1 MIFCLLYRWH
11 QSCKMSNRKSTF
23 MVCLSLIAATKF
35 FVEFWSF
42 LDIFWWL
49 FVFELASQSKNE
61 RGWVCATVCSPRT
74 CRLPLMSYN
83 IILIALLEDLT
94 KQEKRKNTLA
104 QFPMW
109 DSLGLAWILYLNLY
123 NKIKSSL
130 LSTPPFL
137 LVDIF

>member
-1 MIFCLLYRWH
+1 
-11 QSCKMSNRKSTF
+11 
-23 MVCLSLIAATKF
+23 
-35 FVEFWSF
+35 
-42 LDIFWWL
+42 
-49 FVFELASQSKNE
+49 
-61 RGWVCATVCSPRT
+61 
-74 CRLPLMSYN
+74 MSYN

>member
-1 MIFCLLYRWH
+1 MIFCLLYRWY

-35 FVEFWSF
+35 FVEFWS
-42 LDIFWWL
+42 L

-94 KQEKRKNTLA
+94 KQKKKKNTLA
-104 QFPMW
+104 QFPLW
-109 DSLGLAWILYLNLY
+109 HSLGLAWILYLNLY

-130 LSTPPFL
+130 LSTPSFL